1 MKKILSAKNI
11 SKTYKSVKVL
21 NNIDF
26 DIYSGE
32 IVSIIGPSGAGKT
45 TLIEI
50 LSTILKPDKEEKFS
64 LKIAGKEIQN
74 LSDNEICKIRN
85 DSIGFIFQSHELLP
99 EFSAI
104 ENVMLPGLIKGLPKN
119 ICLQKAKDLLTELD
133 LIKKINSSPTEL
145 SGGEQ
150 QRVSVAR
157 ALINQPKIIF
167 ADEPTGNLDSKNAEL
182 LHKIFLNLR
191 KKYNQTFII
200 VTHNNK
206 LASLSDRILNLKDGM
221 LIN

>member
-26 DIYSGE
+26 HIYSGE

-50 LSTILKPDKEEKFS
+50 LSTILKPDIEEEFS
-64 LKIAGKEIQN
+64 LKIEGKEIQN
-74 LSDNEICKIRN
+74 LTDNEICKIRN
-85 DSIGFIFQSHELLP
+85 NSIGFIFQSHELLP

-104 ENVMLPGLIKGLPKN
+104 ENVMLPGLIKGLAKN

-133 LIKKINSSPTEL
+133 LIKKLNSSPTEL

-167 ADEPTGNLDSKNAEL
+167 ADEPTGNLDSKNADL
-182 LHKIFLNLR
+182 LHEIFLNLR
-191 KKYNQTFII
+191 KKHNQTFII
-200 VTHNNK
+200 VTHNSK
-206 LASLSDRILNLKDGM
+206 LASMSDRVLNLKDGM

>member
-11 SKTYKSVKVL
+11 SKTYKSEKVL

-26 DIYSGE
+26 DINSGE

-50 LSTILKPDKEEKFS
+50 LSTILKPDGEEKFS

-104 ENVMLPGLIKGLPKN
+104 ENVMLPALIKGLPKS
-119 ICLQKAKDLLTELD
+119 ICLQKAKDLLNELD
-133 LIKKINSSPTEL
+133 LIKKINSSPSEL
-145 SGGEQ
+145 SGGEK

-206 LASLSDRILNLKDGM
+206 LASMSDRVLNLKDGM

>member
-11 SKTYKSVKVL
+11 SKTYKSEKVL
-21 NNIDF
+21 NKIDF

-50 LSTILKPDKEEKFS
+50 LSTILKPDGEENFS

-104 ENVMLPGLIKGLPKN
+104 ENVMLPALIKGLPKS
-119 ICLQKAKDLLTELD
+119 ICLQKAKDLLNELD

-145 SGGEQ
+145 SGGEK

-206 LASLSDRILNLKDGM
+206 LASMSDRVLNLKDGM

>member
-11 SKTYKSVKVL
+11 SKTYKSEKVL

-50 LSTILKPDKEEKFS
+50 LSTILKPDGEENFS

-167 ADEPTGNLDSKNAEL
+167 ADEPTSSLDDKNAKKVLEL
-182 LHKIFLNLR
+182 IFSQAKKNNSTIILSSHDYRIKTIVKNLSEIR
-191 KKYNQTFII
+191 
-200 VTHNNK
+200 
-206 LASLSDRILNLKDGM
+206 L
-221 LIN
+221 

>member
-11 SKTYKSVKVL
+11 SKTFKSEKVL

-50 LSTILKPDKEEKFS
+50 LSTILKPDEEEKFS

-200 VTHNNK
+200 VTHNVK
-206 LASLSDRILNLKDGM
+206 LASMSDRVLNLKDGM